1 MDIELLKKYLY
12 ELEGAYYIDN
22 YGKKRA
28 QSVHGNSFSR
38 MNTAKAQAKLDPV
51 NVNEIA
57 NLVKGFLNDVGIF
70 TIDDPILKPCE
81 IDYQKIQEEFKLND
95 RKDIIW
101 MKFTTDGYLG
111 VVAVSDDKNFD
122 MPPKH
127 CNNYDEKKYNP
138 YTGKCDWVYN
148 TSGIIVRKLNKEWDK
163 SFLLVF
169 PLCGIPLGYTRK
181 DLEKAVGNFL
191 IEKNVPILD
200 FYSHIY

>member
-12 ELEGAYYIDN
+12 EPKGAYYINKD
-22 YGKKRA
+22 GKKCA
-28 QSVHGNSFSR
+28 QSVHGKSYSR
-38 MNTAKAQAKLDPV
+38 MNKAIDQAKLNPV
-51 NVNEIA
+51 DVDDIA
-57 NLVKGFLNDVGIF
+57 NWVKGFLNDVGIS

-81 IDYQKIQEEFKLND
+81 IDYKKIQEEFKLND

-111 VVAVSDDKNFD
+111 VVAESDDINFD
-122 MPPKH
+122 IPPKH
-127 CNNYDEKKYNP
+127 CNNYDEKNTRKK
-138 YTGKCDWVYN
+138 GWLYN
-148 TSGIIVRKLNKEWDK
+148 TSGIIVRKLGKEWDE

-169 PLCGIPLGYTRK
+169 PLCNIPLGYTRK

>member
-12 ELEGAYYIDN
+12 EPEGAYYINND
-22 YGKKRA
+22 GEKRA

-38 MNTAKAQAKLDPV
+38 MNKAKDQAKLDSV
-51 NVNEIA
+51 NVNEIV

-81 IDYQKIQEEFKLND
+81 IDYQKIQEEYKLND

-111 VVAVSDDKNFD
+111 VVAESDDINFD

-127 CNNYDEKKYNP
+127 CKNYDERKYNP
-138 YTGKCDWVYN
+138 YTGKNDWVYN
-148 TSGIIVRKLNKEWDK
+148 TSGIIVHKLNKEWDK

-169 PLCGIPLGYTRK
+169 PLCDIPLGYTRK

-191 IEKNVPILD
+191 IEKKVPILD